1 MGLIKKWV
9 ASTLILTFLVII
21 AGGVVRTTHSGM
33 GCPDWPRCFGSW
45 VPPTNA
51 SELPADFEKYLKAQ
65 DIDHTFNAYHTWIE
79 YLNRLAGV
87 MLGLFAVIQ
96 FWLLFRKRKEQKTA
110 YTLAS
115 AFLAGVIITGLMGA
129 LVVKLNL
136 ADLSVSLHLFFA
148 LVLIQIQLA
157 LYMSLTERLF
167 KKTVGIHKRKALFI
181 LLVIIFIQFIL
192 GTSVRIYIDHVS
204 MALHFEQREAWLDKL
219 PLAFLIHRT
228 FSWLVLLSVI
238 YTSWYCRKLLIIKV
252 SLQKL
257 TGIVLLSMT
266 TGIILYYADMPAI
279 AQPVH
284 LFLATLAVTQT
295 MFIILNTKNKSDMPN
310 HVAVDSL
317 K

>member
-33 GCPDWPRCFGSW
+33 GCPDWPRCFGQW
-45 VPPTNA
+45 IPPTNV
-51 SELPADFEKYLKAQ
+51 SELPADFEKYLQVQ

-96 FWLLFRKRKEQKTA
+96 FWLLFRKRKEKKTA
-110 YTLAS
+110 YSLAS
-115 AFLAGVIITGLMGA
+115 AFLAGVIITGLVGA

-148 LVLIQIQLA
+148 LALIQIQLA
-157 LYMSLTERLF
+157 LYMSLTGSLF
-167 KKTVGIHKRKALFI
+167 QKTAGIQKRKALFI
-181 LLVIIFIQFIL
+181 LLVIILIQFIL

-204 MALHFEQREAWLDKL
+204 TALHFEQREAWLDSL

-228 FSWLVLLSVI
+228 FSWFVLLSVI
-238 YTSWYCRKLLIIKV
+238 YTLWYCRKLVTLKV
-252 SLQKL
+252 ALQKL
-257 TGIVLLSMT
+257 SGIVLLSMT
-266 TGIILYYADMPAI
+266 TGVVLYYADMPAI
-279 AQPVH
+279 AQPIH

-310 HVAVDSL
+310 HVAADSL